1 MATQYANGKIVSDGL
16 VLALDAADRNSYVS
30 GSLIWNDVSGNASG
44 GSLVNG
50 PGYSASNGGSM
61 VFDGI
66 DDYLTTSAIIQAATS
81 SNLQTFCSWLYG
93 TSANNSFFGSNA
105 NSAGEF
111 HLILYYQSSNVIV
124 FERSI
129 YGGGS
134 NPADQINLVTV
145 VPNNT
150 WNHTCIVKTAASTFD
165 VYFNGIIVITGAIKG
180 ATISSS
186 LNLGRWYNGSNKIS
200 TISNVQ
206 VYNRALSP
214 AEVLQNYNAQKSR
227 FGLK

>member
-1 MATQYANGKIVSDGL
+1 MSTQFANGKIVTEGL

-30 GSLIWNDVSGNASG
+30 GSLVWNDVSGNAAG
-44 GSLVNG
+44 GSLVNS
-50 PGYSASNGGSM
+50 PGYSASNGGSI

-66 DDYLTTSAIIQAATS
+66 DDYLNTLTVIQAATS
-81 SNLQTFCSWLYG
+81 SNLQTFCSWAYG
-93 TSANNSFFGSNA
+93 TNNNSFFGSNA
-105 NSAGEF
+105 NGAGEF
-111 HLILYYQSSNVIV
+111 HLILYYQSSNTIT

-134 NPADQINLVTV
+134 NPADQINSATV

-150 WNHTCIVKTAASTFD
+150 WNYACIVKTAASTFD
-165 VYFNGIIVITGAIKG
+165 VYFNGSIIITGALKG

-186 LNLGRWYNGSNKIS
+186 LNLGRWYSDANKTS

-206 VYNRALSP
+206 VYNRALS
-214 AEVLQNYNAQKSR
+214 AQEVLQNYNAQKSR